1 MEVEWGGGHGLD
13 RLTEEWSRAR
23 ARWSLALRR
32 EIAVRW
38 EIVPLGPKLRYA
50 TRTRTSPARGA
61 ARHTEGDAEGG
72 GIV

>member
-38 EIVPLGPKLRYA
+38 
-50 TRTRTSPARGA
+50 
-61 ARHTEGDAEGG
+61 
-72 GIV
+72 